1 MENRKGMTEAKNPSR
16 DATIFVNDDE
26 LLKFIEEEKQNGLS
40 QKEAWEKYEAIR
52 RSYGAK
58 RNRFK
63 TIQSFNMWK
72 SRYLT
77 T

>member
-1 MENRKGMTEAKNPSR
+1 MTQAKNPAR
-16 DATIFVNDDE
+16 DAVIFVNDEE
-26 LLKFIEEEKQNGLS
+26 LMKFIEGEKQSGLS

-52 RSYGAK
+52 RMYGAT

-72 SRYLT
+72 SRYLNENEIS
-77 T
+77 

>member
-1 MENRKGMTEAKNPSR
+1 MAEAKNPAR
-16 DATIFVNDDE
+16 DAKMFVDDDE
-26 LLKFIEEEKQNGLS
+26 LLKFIEEEKLKGLS
-40 QKEAWEKYEAIR
+40 QKEAWEKYESIR

-77 T
+77 D